1 MFKPI
6 TAAILALSTLSAPVS
21 AMTQT
26 ERENHWDIVEAL
38 EGTGISVYVNEDA
51 ICGDPDDR
59 FLGAYIPKARAVV
72 ICQENAKVWN
82 GEAIRFSLED
92 LDTLRHEAHHAVQD
106 CLDGRIDGELSLL
119 FEAPHDKAK
128 FRGMIDSRIEPKV
141 RRVYGS
147 AGANE
152 HVIQLE
158 IEAFGV
164 AAEVGAATI
173 AEAVTNVC
181 SYAM

>member
-1 MFKPI
+1 MFKSI
-6 TAAILALSTLSAPVS
+6 TAGILALSALASPVS

-26 ERENHWDIVEAL
+26 ERENHWNIVEAL
-38 EGTGISVYVNEDA
+38 EGANISVYVNEDA

-72 ICQENAKVWN
+72 ICQEHAKVWN
-82 GEAIRFSLED
+82 GEAIHFSLED
-92 LDTLRHEAHHAVQD
+92 LDTLRHEAHHVVQD
-106 CLDGRIDGELSLL
+106 CLDGRVDGDLVLL
-119 FEAPHDKAK
+119 FDAPQEKAQ
-128 FRGMIDSRIEPKV
+128 FRGMIDKRIEPKV
-141 RRVYGS
+141 RRVYGG
-147 AGANE
+147 AGASE

-181 SYAM
+181 GYAM